1 MSDAVLTRTPTRR
14 RRRIVDGILLFD
26 KPLGLSSNKALQHV
40 RWLYAAAKAGHT
52 GSLDPLATGLL
63 PLCFGQATKVCGY
76 LLDADKSYEVVCQF
90 GCRTV
95 TGDREGEVVETGPA
109 DAARL
114 AGLAQALDH
123 FRGKID
129 QIPPM
134 YSALK
139 HEGERLYR
147 LARQGKEVVRP
158 ARPVTI
164 HELTLIEQAG
174 ATAILRIRCSKGTY
188 VRTLV
193 EDIAAALGTVAH
205 VHDLRR
211 LALGPFKLSQGAHDM
226 AALQYVADA
235 GDWERLDALLLP
247 LDAALHH
254 YPAVTLS
261 EAVAF
266 QMTQG
271 KVVSVPDTL
280 TNGQTVR
287 LYGPDER
294 FLGMGEMLGDGR
306 CAPKRLMQGVPGQ
319 KPRNLLSNGFQG

>member
-1 MSDAVLTRTPTRR
+1 MSDAVLSTTPTRR

-26 KPLGLSSNKALQHV
+26 KPLGMSSNKALQHV
-40 RWLYAAAKAGHT
+40 RWLYGAAKAGHT

-76 LLDADKSYEVVCQF
+76 LLDADKSYEVVCRF
-90 GCRTV
+90 GRRTV
-95 TGDREGEVVETGPA
+95 TGDREGEVVETGSA

-114 AGLAQALDH
+114 AGLAQALGR
-123 FRGKID
+123 FRGEIH

-174 ATAILRIRCSKGTY
+174 DTATLQVRCSKGTY

-211 LALGPFKLSQGAHDM
+211 LELGPFSLSQGAHDM
-226 AALQYVADA
+226 ATLQCDADV

-247 LDAALHH
+247 LDAALRH
-254 YPAVTLS
+254 YPAVTVDETS
-261 EAVAF
+261 AF
-266 QMTQG
+266 QLTQG

-280 TNGQTVR
+280 TGGQTVR

-294 FLGMGEMLGDGR
+294 FLGMGEILGDGR
-306 CAPKRLMQGVPGQ
+306 CAPRRLMQGGRDRE
-319 KPRNLLSNGFQG
+319 PRRLLSKGFQG